1 MLLII
6 RKIAL
11 PKQLGIG
18 TFIFVSS
25 VFIVLMMF
33 INQLF
38 SAKINDIVTSHQLK
52 ETELVA
58 NQLSEVYYTL
68 ESTLQDSSDFLNN
81 QLKDLQIF
89 EDKPVQMQSVDLP
102 SLQLRY
108 QKLNGH
114 STFMKNFAKTS
125 KLGSSLVYKKGDQ
138 LYRIARSQADIPEI
152 LDKDAP
158 AFAAIQKNEKFV
170 GKVSLNGADYIAL
183 YSPLSNLPGFFSE
196 MLVPYA
202 QVLTPLKASV
212 SKMLFGKDGYI
223 FVSDSGAH
231 KGELLIHPSNEG
243 ENLLTLN
250 QNNPDILNAFNQMYE
265 NTEGVV
271 TYTLSNQDT
280 NSARVSK
287 AIFQTVPGWNWVV
300 TLESYQDEYQ
310 ADIDSIVWLIAGI
323 AAIASL
329 VLTSILWFLI
339 RQALK
344 PLQDISRGLGQ
355 LGQGNLAFHFPAPR
369 DKDSQNEIDILQNDT
384 IRMRDNLVALVTK
397 VQRSS
402 QALLASTQS
411 ITDANVDLRN
421 SATNSQHAS
430 IQVGSAVT
438 QISTAIQDVSHS
450 AHLVS
455 KEALTVRESTEE
467 GHKAVKSV
475 ENTVS
480 QLSSAFGKAS
490 NTIGEVADSS
500 KNIGS
505 VVNVINEIAEQTNLL
520 ALNAA
525 IEAARAGEQ
534 GRGFAVVADEVR
546 VLAQR
551 TQQST
556 EEIKK
561 VVETLQK
568 NSHSAVKEMEQGRGQ
583 VSESVELAIA
593 AGQLLDRINQSIK
606 AVEAGVHNVAT
617 TTEEQ
622 SVASN
627 EIRQNAESLQ
637 AASTETLEQADQT
650 QNHSNNIRAIAED
663 LQTDLSA
670 FTLK

>member
-25 VFIVLMMF
+25 VFMVLMVF

-38 SAKINDIVTSHQLK
+38 SQKINDIVTSHQLK

-58 NQLSEVYYTL
+58 NQLSEVFYTW

-81 QLKDLQIF
+81 QLKDLQVS
-89 EDKPVQMQSVDLP
+89 EEKTVQVQNVDLP

-114 STFMKNFAKTS
+114 STYMKNFAKTS
-125 KLGSSLVYKKGDQ
+125 KLGTSLIYKKEGQ
-138 LYRIARSQADIPEI
+138 LYRIAHSLADIPER
-152 LDKDAP
+152 LDQEAV
-158 AFAAIQKNEKFV
+158 AFSALQNNEKFI
-170 GKVSLNGADYIAL
+170 GKVSLVGNDYIAL
-183 YSPLSNLPGFFSE
+183 YSPLSNLPNFYSE

-202 QVLTPLKASV
+202 QILAPMKTSV

-223 FVSDSGAH
+223 FVSDAGTH
-231 KGELLIHPSNEG
+231 KGELLIHPSDEG
-243 ENLLTLN
+243 KN
-250 QNNPDILNAFNQMYE
+250 ILVQHKNTPELFNALNQMYE
-265 NTEGVV
+265 SDKGVV
-271 TYTLSNQDT
+271 NYTLPNQDT
-280 NSARVSK
+280 SSARVSK

-300 TLESYQDEYQ
+300 TMESYQDEYQ
-310 ADIDSIVWLIAGI
+310 DEIDGIVWLIAAI
-323 AAIASL
+323 AAVASL

-339 RQALK
+339 RRSLK

-355 LGQGNLAFHFPAPR
+355 LGQGNLAFHFPTPR

-384 IRMRDNLVALVTK
+384 IRMRDNLVSLVTK

-402 QALLASTQS
+402 QALLDSTQS
-411 ITDANVDLRN
+411 ISEANEDLRN

-438 QISTAIQDVSHS
+438 QISTSIQDVSHS

-490 NTIGEVADSS
+490 KTIGDVADSS

-568 NSHSAVKEMEQGRGQ
+568 NSHSAVQDMEQGRGQ
-583 VSESVELAIA
+583 VTESVELAIA

-622 SVASN
+622 SVASS

-637 AASTETLEQADQT
+637 LASTETLEQADQT
-650 QNHSNNIRAIAED
+650 QNHSNNIRTIAQD